1 MQSVT
6 KQSEKENL
14 ASMLAVGKAPD
25 IASAS
30 VSDALAAFHVNPDT
44 GLTGM
49 EVDARRKENGYNEVA
64 KNRGNPVIDFLRKFW
79 GISAGMLELI
89 MVPYCLLSIL
99 FRSILLHINY

>member
-44 GLTGM
+44 GLT
-49 EVDARRKENGYNEVA
+49 DARRKENGYNEVA